1 MAVQTAIMNSP
12 FVNFCFP
19 GSVMMEYDMG
29 QSLDG
34 SPLEESEER
43 GGYRETTRSLDESPL
58 EESEERGGYRETTR
72 NLLSFIDSAS
82 SNIKLA
88 LDKPVKSK
96 RKVNH
101 RKYLQKQI
109 KRCTGFI
116 SPTGNPTAAPGA
128 NKRKVS
134 GFPTQNQTQTQL
146 QTQAQTQLQ
155 TQLQTQPSPFQQGKP
170 VHKRDGLQANL
181 QTKSLAALFNSVK
194 GERAKKPPLRH
205 RNLPPSFFTE
215 PANTTTTSQ
224 VTSTSAMFL
233 GDLERGG
240 GNPDF
245 FDLLG
250 PDYSNMLSDQD
261 MFQTRG
267 LPSRIIDQDMF
278 QTRGLPSRIIDQ
290 DMFQTRGLPSRIL
303 QHQQTQ
309 DITDQVSPY
318 DPHHL
323 VGGFLYTEPWSTSS
337 PSKKAGE
344 GVRMGPGTQTPLY
357 CQSGEV
363 VRTGPGTQTP
373 LYCQSGEDVRTG
385 PGTQT
390 PLYCHPVSDSSAT
403 GSTEDSNS
411 LCTLAFPN
419 FFPDCSV
426 SQVSYGLSSGGYN
439 TKGFSSL

>member
-19 GSVMMEYDMG
+19 VMMEYDMG

-43 GGYRETTRSLDESPL
+43 GEYRETTRSLDGSPL
-58 EESEERGGYRETTR
+58 EESEERGEYRETTR

-116 SPTGNPTAAPGA
+116 SPTGNPAAAPGA
-128 NKRKVS
+128 NKRK
-134 GFPTQNQTQTQL
+134 
-146 QTQAQTQLQ
+146 
-155 TQLQTQPSPFQQGKP
+155 LQTQPSPFQQGKP

-194 GERAKKPPLRH
+194 EPVKGERAKKPPLRH

-215 PANTTTTSQ
+215 PANTTTTSR
-224 VTSTSAMFL
+224 VTSTSGMFL
-233 GDLERGG
+233 GDLERGV

-261 MFQTRG
+261 V
-267 LPSRIIDQDMF
+267 F

-344 GVRMGPGTQTPLY
+344 GVR
-357 CQSGEV
+357 
-363 VRTGPGTQTP
+363 TGPGTQTP
-373 LYCQSGEDVRTG
+373 LYCQSGEGVRTG

-390 PLYCHPVSDSSAT
+390 PLYCLIVFVT
-403 GSTEDSNS
+403 YT
-411 LCTLAFPN
+411 
-419 FFPDCSV
+419 
-426 SQVSYGLSSGGYN
+426 
-439 TKGFSSL
+439 FSSSSLDNAEHFINNHVITSSRSKRPGSMHIDHVGIYKYKVGSGINSI

>member
-19 GSVMMEYDMG
+19 VMMEYDMG

-43 GGYRETTRSLDESPL
+43 GEYRETTRSLDGSPL
-58 EESEERGGYRETTR
+58 EESEERGEYRETTR

-116 SPTGNPTAAPGA
+116 SPTGNPAAAPGA

-134 GFPTQNQTQTQL
+134 GFPTQTQTQI
-146 QTQAQTQLQ
+146 QPQ

-194 GERAKKPPLRH
+194 EPVKGERAKKPPLRH

-215 PANTTTTSQ
+215 PANTTTTSR
-224 VTSTSAMFL
+224 VTSTSGMFL
-233 GDLERGG
+233 GDLERGV

-261 MFQTRG
+261 V
-267 LPSRIIDQDMF
+267 F

-344 GVRMGPGTQTPLY
+344 GVRTGPGTQTPLY
-357 CQSGEV
+357 CQSGEG

-373 LYCQSGEDVRTG
+373 LYCQSGEGVRTGPGTQTPLYCQSGEGVRTG

-390 PLYCHPVSDSSAT
+390 PLYCHSVSDSSAT

-426 SQVSYGLSSGGYN
+426 SQVSYGLSCGGYN